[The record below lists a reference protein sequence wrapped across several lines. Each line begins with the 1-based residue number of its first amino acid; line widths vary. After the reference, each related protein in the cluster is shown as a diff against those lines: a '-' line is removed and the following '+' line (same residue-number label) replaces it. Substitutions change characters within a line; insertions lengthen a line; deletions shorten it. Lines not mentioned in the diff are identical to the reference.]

1 MYSRSVSSLCFRDAE
16 LWAGFP
22 ALSMG
27 ERSELLRHGFVTNT
41 LQPVLGKRFVEVG
54 ELVHVNE
61 SFLRAVAATAKT
73 SRPSFRVRESNV
85 DYAAPHH
92 CCFGTTRSSKAGSGR
107 LVPTYSIEVKP
118 KCGFS
123 EATSVNGTS

>member
-1 MYSRSVSSLCFRDAE
+1 
-16 LWAGFP
+16 
-22 ALSMG
+22 MG
-27 ERSELLRHGFVTNT
+27 ERSELQMRHGFVTNT

-85 DYAAPHH
+85 DYAAPYALLFRNHS
-92 CCFGTTRSSKAGSGR
+92 FIGVGSGR
-107 LVPTYSIEVKP
+107 
-118 KCGFS
+118 
-123 EATSVNGTS
+123 